1 MNHFKR
7 SAAFIMGLLLCFGN
21 AAAPAAS
28 VYATDDEVSTVM
40 AEEDNELTDGNFRY
54 TLDDDGNATLTG
66 CDFIATE
73 VTVPDTLGGH
83 PVTEI
88 ASSAFRENKANIIN
102 IPAGIVYISSGD
114 PFSSCLSL
122 KEINVSEDNTEYCS
136 VDGVL
141 YSADMKK
148 LLHYPAYKDGD
159 SFAVPDGV
167 EEIGIA
173 ALSENKLKTVTLP
186 DSVKTI
192 GRHAFSFDEELT
204 AIDMSNTSVELIDV
218 MTFINCSSL
227 TSVKF
232 SESTTDIELAAFY
245 GCTSL
250 AEVTLPEN
258 LISVGQ
264 SAFMGTPMKEIRVP
278 DSVVSIGYSAF
289 GYDMNENPNDSFV
302 IIGSTGSAAYKYC
315 SDSDSEYDYANNF
328 IFKSTDVADAEAEYN
343 ALDTVAAGEYEYAI
357 IDGEACITICVS
369 IDSEIIVPEEIDGYK
384 VTSIYKGAFL
394 NNEAKKIV
402 LPETVKTIGEAAF
415 SSLLESLTIPG
426 GCEGIEGSEPFL
438 DCVSLKEFIVTEG
451 DGAYSSKDG
460 VLYDRDMTSVLAYPV
475 DKEDKTYTAPD
486 SVKEIAMSAFC
497 GNLRLEEITLTNV
510 EAIGNYAFENCA
522 ELSKVKFSKELRDVG
537 VDAFLDC
544 PKLKSVRLYD
554 KLEYIGDYAFG
565 FAYDAVL
572 AGKIEQGV
580 VEDAEPFSVV
590 SDFKIYTT
598 EDSLAYKYAQACGI
612 TVVTGTVE
620 FAGTN
625 VNKAFLCVIIGIVA
639 AAVLTVVGVIT
650 GKSLSKKK
658 ASKSKTAPKKTD
670 EEPEEAEDESEEEV
684 EDEIEEA
691 DEEATEDE
699 ADE

>member
-1 MNHFKR
+1 MKHFKR
-7 SAAFIMGLLLCFGN
+7 SAAFIMGLLICFGN

-28 VYATDDEVSTVM
+28 VYATDDEVSTV
-40 AEEDNELTDGNFRY
+40 AEENELIDGNFRY
-54 TLDDDGNATLTG
+54 TVDNDGNATLTG

-73 VTVPDTLGGH
+73 VTVPDTLGGY

-122 KEINVSEDNTEYCS
+122 KEINVSEDNAEYCS

-173 ALSENKLKTVTLP
+173 ALSENRLKTVTLP
-186 DSVKTI
+186 DTIKTI
-192 GRHAFSFDEELT
+192 GRHAFSFDEQLT
-204 AIDMSNTSVELIDV
+204 AIDMSNTSVEVIDV

-227 TSVKF
+227 SSVKF
-232 SESTTDIELAAFY
+232 SESTVNIELAAFY
-245 GCTSL
+245 GCISL
-250 AEVTLPEN
+250 AEITLPGE
-258 LISVGQ
+258 LVSVGQ
-264 SAFMGTPMKEIRVP
+264 SAFMGTAMKEVRVP

-289 GYDMNENPNDSFV
+289 GYDMNENPDESFV

-315 SDSDSEYDYANNF
+315 TDSDSEYDYANNF
-328 IFKSTDVADAEAEYN
+328 IFKSTDVAEAEAEYN

-369 IDSEIIVPEEIDGYK
+369 IDNEIIVPEELDGYK

-415 SSLLESLTIPG
+415 SSVLESLTIPG

-438 DCVSLKEFIVTEG
+438 ECVSLKEFIVTEG

-460 VLYDRDMTSVLAYPV
+460 VLYDRDMKSVLAYPIA
-475 DKEDKTYTAPD
+475 KEDKTYTAPD

-497 GNLRLEEITLTNV
+497 GNLYLEEIVLTNV

-522 ELSKVKFSKELRDVG
+522 ELSRVEFSKKLSSVG

-544 PKLKSVRLYD
+544 HKLKSVRLYD

-565 FAYDAVL
+565 YAYDAVL
-572 AGKIEQGV
+572 AGKIEQGA
-580 VEDAEPFSVV
+580 VEETEPFSVMD
-590 SDFKIYTT
+590 DFKIYTT
-598 EDSLAYKYAQACGI
+598 EDSLAYKYGKACGI

-620 FAGTN
+620 LWGNN
-625 VNKAFLCVIIGIVA
+625 VNKNFLYVIIGIAA
-639 AAVLTVVGVIT
+639 AAVLAVIGVIT

-658 ASKSKTAPKKTD
+658 ASGSKTVPKKTAK
-670 EEPEEAEDESEEEV
+670 ETGEESEEEAD
-684 EDEIEEA
+684 DESG
-691 DEEATEDE
+691 EEATEDE
-699 ADE
+699 ADEDAEA